1 MGLSGIG
8 IWQLLIVLVIVL
20 LLFGTKRL
28 KGLGGDL
35 GGAIKG
41 FKKAMTDEN
50 KSGQDGATEETL
62 DAQATSKVEDNSEAP
77 LDAASES
84 KKETSNTESKS

>member
-1 MGLSGIG
+1 MGIGGIG
-8 IWQLLIVLVIVL
+8 IWQLLIILVIVL

-41 FKKAMTDEN
+41 FKKAMTDEE
-50 KSGQDGATEETL
+50 KEQAEE
-62 DAQATSKVEDNSEAP
+62 DQKKVEAEQ
-77 LDAASES
+77 
-84 KKETSNTESKS
+84 TESVDAEKAKSETKQD